1 MQFRTIILILAV
13 STILLLNAGLNA
25 QDSEPNQTE
34 SVSQAPAMDFPYIA
48 QVVGENVNLRSGPG
62 MNYYRCSKIGEPNT
76 VTVVETK
83 FSWSKVVPLKGCF
96 SWISKQYVKIEQ
108 DNPSIGVVTGD
119 DVRVWA
125 GSDFVEPMYSTSL
138 QTKLDVGDT
147 VQLLGEEKSDYYKI
161 TPPAGAYLWISSE
174 YLVPVKSIEKTD
186 VEKPVIEAIP
196 SGTKSQTVVQGQLPI
211 ESKMLKEY
219 NELTEKVEAES
230 QKPLDE
236 QNYTKLKNGL
246 AKIAE
251 DPNSGKAGKYAKFQ
265 IAQIDRYEL
274 AAQASDIIRQQDSQ
288 LEQKIA
294 QIDKQAEAEKIAKS
308 DLGMF
313 AVMGT
318 LKKSRVFDVKAG
330 ITRYM
335 ILDDQGK
342 LLCYAV
348 PMKMR
353 RSINVEEYLNQKV
366 GLVGKIEPDI
376 QTGSS
381 IVKFTSITSL
391 EDVQCDKK

>member
-236 QNYTKLKNGL
+236 QNYTELKNGL

-342 LLCYAV
+342 LLCYA
-348 PMKMR
+348 
-353 RSINVEEYLNQKV
+353 
-366 GLVGKIEPDI
+366 
-376 QTGSS
+376 
-381 IVKFTSITSL
+381 
-391 EDVQCDKK
+391 